1 MGLAGGQGGGSIEQ
15 LWMAFQWL
23 SLMVLDWGGGVQQI
37 LVAADGLCLREREAG
52 GLLRG
57 VAERA

>member
-1 MGLAGGQGGGSIEQ
+1 VDGFLVAMANGIGL
-15 LWMAFQWL
+15 
-23 SLMVLDWGGGVQQI
+23 GGGVQQI